1 MSKASPA
8 FLAELRA
15 EAALYEKLFGRLVN
29 QVRNEQGLS
38 QEDFGG
44 TVGVSRTE
52 MHHVEGGQTDMKLS
66 TFLFMCRA
74 MRRGFGE
81 VASHLEHQVEHPEHR
96 APEKPLK
103 NQRGKNTRR
112 SSH

>member
-8 FLAELRA
+8 YLAQLRA
-15 EAALYEKLFGRLVN
+15 TAQLYEKYFGQLVN

-38 QEDFGG
+38 QEDFGDA
-44 TVGVSRTE
+44 VGVSRTE

-66 TFLFMCRA
+66 TFLFICRA
-74 MRRGFGE
+74 MRRGFAE
-81 VASHLEHQVEHPEHR
+81 VAGYLEHQVEHPEDR
-96 APEKPLK
+96 VPERPLR

-112 SSH
+112 STH